1 MSSRLDFYFRQRV
14 TEAELDLAFALLEQ
28 ADRNL
33 SSDIGVFGLV
43 HGADAAPHT
52 PVADLTIHLSA
63 PAVGY
68 DRLGQRIFF
77 GTEQRVDCSVDDA
90 GLPTAV
96 AAVGKERWL
105 GVFLRFDRLLSDP
118 RTDGN
123 SQQVYFRRDE
133 SFQLVVRQ
141 GAEANAGAAQK
152 LALQPDEL
160 LVCDVLRRFGQTQ
173 LVAGDLDA
181 SRRQSFKFVTGDA
194 VEVVSGAW
202 AAIAPA
208 VPTVQAAFD
217 AADELLAEHFRG
229 TAHLHTA
236 AHVAATPHGFL
247 AATNVQAALDELV
260 DDLATSTA
268 GSPGALRVGADAVA
282 GAPNALPAG
291 TVDSQLAQL
300 LGWLN
305 AHLAAP
311 VRAHAA
317 SAISAAPHNTISGT
331 NVQAQLQEIV
341 TALAATTAGAAG
353 ATLVGADALAGA
365 PSAIP
370 AGTVQQALAAL
381 LDLVNA
387 HAARAAGAHAASAIA
402 LADAADLLNA
412 GDVEKAIAEVVD
424 AYGKDH
430 FRANEATAG
439 QHRTIHQPKI
449 SGLRALLWD
458 SEGNG
463 GAGGHLRVYS
473 DGDLIWFTLNAVWT
487 GTGWARDS
495 VDLTSGGF
503 RFSRGDF
510 AFFHE
515 PAGAPTF
522 LNWSRTWEL
531 PMAASLNNSGLEVS
545 GSIQEVG
552 RVALYF
558 TNPEPGGPHMIQAGG
573 AVTFRSRFRNV
584 PSSVTLTPTDVGPN
598 LNGNPQ
604 VTSIDRDGFV
614 YFATPV
620 LPPLASTSWLGK
632 YTAIA

>member
-33 SSDIGVFGLV
+33 ASDIGVFGIV

-77 GTEQRVDCSVDDA
+77 GTEQRVDCSSDDA

-96 AAVGKERWL
+96 TAAGKERWL

-133 SFQLVVRQ
+133 SFKLVVRQ
-141 GAEANAGAAQK
+141 GAEVNAGVAQK
-152 LALQPDEL
+152 VALQPDEL

-181 SRRQSFKFVTGDA
+181 SRRQAFKFITGDA

-202 AAIAPA
+202 SAIAPT
-208 VPTVQAAFD
+208 VTTVQAAFD
-217 AADELLAEHFRG
+217 ATDELLAGHFRG
-229 TAHLHTA
+229 TAHKHTA
-236 AHVAATPHGFL
+236 AHVATTPHGFL

-260 DDLATSTA
+260 DDLAASTA

-282 GAPNALPAG
+282 GTPNALPAG
-291 TVDSQLAQL
+291 TVDGQLAQL

-305 AHLAAP
+305 THLAAA

-317 SAISAAPHNTISGT
+317 SAISALPHNTIIGT
-331 NVQAQLQEIV
+331 SVQAQLQEIV
-341 TALAATTAGAAG
+341 TALAATAGTAG

-365 PSAIP
+365 PSVIP
-370 AGTVQQALAAL
+370 AGTVQKALAAL
-381 LDLVNA
+381 LGLVNA
-387 HAARAAGAHAASAIA
+387 HVAQPGGAHAASAIA
-402 LADAADLLNA
+402 LADAANLLNA
-412 GDVEKAIAEVVD
+412 SDVEKAIAEVVD
-424 AYGKDH
+424 AYSKDH

-449 SGLRALLWD
+449 SGLFALLWD
-458 SEGNG
+458 SAGNG
-463 GAGGHLRVYS
+463 GPAAHFRVYA
-473 DGDLIWFTLNAVWT
+473 DADLIWFTVNAAWN
-487 GTGWARDS
+487 GTAWQRDS
-495 VDLTSGGF
+495 VEATSGGF
-503 RFSRGDF
+503 RFSRDDF
-510 AFFHE
+510 AFFHDRSLT
-515 PAGAPTF
+515 PTF
-522 LNWSRTWEL
+522 LNWSRTWRL
-531 PMAASLNNSGLEVS
+531 PMAATINSGLEAT

-552 RVALYF
+552 RIALYF
-558 TNPEPGGPHMIQAGG
+558 TNPEPGGPHMVQAGG
-573 AVTFRSRFRNV
+573 AVTFRSRFTTI
-584 PSSVTLTPTDVGPN
+584 PSSVTLTPTNVGPN
-598 LNGNPQ
+598 FTGNPQ
-604 VTSIDRDGFV
+604 VTSIDREGFV

-620 LPPLASTSWLGK
+620 LPPLVSTWWWGT